1 MEDIIFEPAIIQ
13 PDYCSFCLY
22 GINAKWKSKGT
33 HRKVFKLDG
42 GSKTY
47 QKIVGFTRSHDAYE
61 IARNIADTLNKWIT
75 DPNYGEEELNVL
87 SDWLRYTT
95 PSDEAMELLAAYQ
108 LLE

>member
-1 MEDIIFEPAIIQ
+1 MEDITFEPAVIH
-13 PDYCSFCLY
+13 PDYCAFSLY

-47 QKIVGFTRSHDAYE
+47 QKIVGFTRNGAYE
-61 IARNIADTLNKWIT
+61 RARNIADTLNKWIT
-75 DPNYGEEELNVL
+75 DPNYGEEELNAL
-87 SDWLRYTT
+87 SDWLGYIAPTGDVT
-95 PSDEAMELLAAYQ
+95 NLLAAYR